1 MDAPLLQRQRCA
13 GAAMERAAQVCRA
26 VPALGASHK
35 PAPGLC
41 PPSPAV
47 CDHHKDQQCPITFLW
62 VHTFPLKVGSPW
74 LAALRTGSNWIPN
87 GCPPHS
93 KPCEAPRKRIS

>member
-47 CDHHKDQQCPITFLW
+47 CDHHKDQQCPCHHL
-62 VHTFPLKVGSPW
+62 PLGAYISIKGGLPVACCP
-74 LAALRTGSNWIPN
+74 ANWIQLDPEWL
-87 GCPPHS
+87 PTAL
-93 KPCEAPRKRIS
+93 KAV